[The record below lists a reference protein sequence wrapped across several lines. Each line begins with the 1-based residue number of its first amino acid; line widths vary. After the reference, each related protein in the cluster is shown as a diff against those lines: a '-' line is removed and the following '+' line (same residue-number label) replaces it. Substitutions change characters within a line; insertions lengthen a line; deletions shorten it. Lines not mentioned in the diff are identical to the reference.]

1 MCRTN
6 FPKGRLCSASKMLA
20 RRELESYV
28 GRYKEG
34 DNYKKYST
42 PSGEYIFMVANKQI
56 NISQGIEEDQWS
68 LQKCMETKPKWI

>member
-42 PSGEYIFMVANKQI
+42 PSGEYTIMAK
-56 NISQGIEEDQWS
+56 
-68 LQKCMETKPKWI
+68 KCDTWLESSYLLARCHAFLPV